1 MVRAACWAIEESSG
15 QTYASGTVTS
25 AEVAVSG
32 TMNCAS
38 GKITVTWKYT
48 VPSVDGD
55 GNEVEGE
62 IQTKTETVEVQ

>member
-1 MVRAACWAIEESSG
+1 MLFRSYTLKGSDG

-48 VPSVDGD
+48 VPSLDGE